1 MDGVLIIDKPAG
13 WTSHDVVARVRR
25 VLRERRIGHTGTLD
39 PFATGVL
46 VVLVG
51 RATRLA
57 QFLAGAEK
65 EYDALVR
72 FGYATETGDLTG
84 ARREQSPRTETAAGE
99 GSNAVRPC
107 ADWSG
112 EEIERALESLR
123 GEIEQV
129 PPMYSAKKVGGRK
142 LYELARRGI
151 EIERAAVRVRVR
163 ELEVLAIGG
172 APATQAGGADESQAG
187 GADETGTGGA
197 DESWAR
203 GGDESWA
210 GGGDESGTGGARLR
224 GNADGTCDLRV
235 RVACS
240 AGTYVRVLAEDLG
253 ARLGTGAHLAAL
265 RRTRAGAFGIAQ
277 ASTLEHLAERA
288 EAGLLGE
295 LLITP
300 DAALPELPFVH
311 LTAEDARRVRHG
323 ASVRT
328 GDDGGSLWREGEHVR
343 MRDAAGNLLA
353 IGVYDRKRGELR
365 PRVMLD
371 GGSEK

>member
-1 MDGVLIIDKPAG
+1 VESFFREIKHDARAFPLCHFPFTLTRMDGALIIDKPVG

-25 VLRERRIGHTGTLD
+25 VLRERRVGHTGTLD

-57 QFLAGAEK
+57 QFLSGAEK

-84 ARREQSPRTETAAGE
+84 ARREPQTEDVTGDT
-99 GSNAVRPC
+99 SNARRPC
-107 ADWSG
+107 AEWSR
-112 EEIERALESLR
+112 EEVERALASLR

-129 PPMYSAKKVGGRK
+129 PPMYSAKKVQGQK
-142 LYELARRGI
+142 LYELARRGV
-151 EIERAAVRVRVR
+151 EIERAAVRVLIR
-163 ELEVLAIGG
+163 ELEVLETDGG
-172 APATQAGGADESQAG
+172 AWLRANEDE
-187 GADETGTGGA
+187 
-197 DESWAR
+197 
-203 GGDESWA
+203 
-210 GGGDESGTGGARLR
+210 
-224 GNADGTCDLRV
+224 TCDLRV

-253 ARLGTGAHLAAL
+253 ARLGAGAHLAAL
-265 RRTRAGAFGIAQ
+265 RRTRAGAFRIAK
-277 ASTLEHLAERA
+277 AVTLETLAERV
-288 EAGLLGE
+288 EASGLSE

-323 ASVRT
+323 AAVRIV
-328 GDDGGSLWREGEHVR
+328 DDSGSPWREGERVR
-343 MRDAAGNLLA
+343 MRDAAGNLIA
-353 IGVYDRKRGELR
+353 VGVNDASRGQLQ

-371 GGSEK
+371 AGDENNR